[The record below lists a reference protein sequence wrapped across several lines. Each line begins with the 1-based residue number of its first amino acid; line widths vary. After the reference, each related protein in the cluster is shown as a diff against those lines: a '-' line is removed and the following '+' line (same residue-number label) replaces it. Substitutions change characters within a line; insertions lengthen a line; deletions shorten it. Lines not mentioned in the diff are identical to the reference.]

1 MKNGCILIRLKP
13 GKVKETLESVRKIEG
28 VVTAFLVFGRYD
40 LVAFVETEEL
50 EELFDIAVEI
60 NSLEGTESTET
71 LPEAP

>member
-50 EELFDIAVEI
+50 EDLFDIAIEI

>member
-40 LVAFVETEEL
+40 LVAFVEAEEL
-50 EELFDIAVEI
+50 EDLFDIAIEI

>member
-40 LVAFVETEEL
+40 LVTFAETEEL

>member
-40 LVAFVETEEL
+40 LVAFAETEEL

>member
-28 VVTAFLVFGRYD
+28 IVTAFLVFGRYD
-40 LVAFVETEEL
+40 LVAFAETEEL